1 MKSARHATLKKQEA
15 LRRMVITRT
24 AQRNAGAA
32 RRVQRR
38 ASLVGAGTKW
48 RITNLRQVARAMAAW
63 V

>member
-15 LRRMVITRT
+15 LRRMAITRT

-38 ASLVGAGTKW
+38 VSLVGSGVKW

-63 V
+63 A